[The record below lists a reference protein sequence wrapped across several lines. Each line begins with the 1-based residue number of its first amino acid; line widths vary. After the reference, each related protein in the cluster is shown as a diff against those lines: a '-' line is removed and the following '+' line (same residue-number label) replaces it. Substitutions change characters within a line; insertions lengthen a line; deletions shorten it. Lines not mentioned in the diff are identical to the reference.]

1 MKELLLS
8 KSFSEEICYLM
19 PCGNVESLD
28 NTILNLLP
36 NEMTIYLNMLC
47 SFMVHGICSN
57 VQSCFAVIIQES
69 KLHIIHPKGL
79 EQSNKPQIH

>member
-28 NTILNLLP
+28 NTILNFLS
-36 NEMTIYLNMLC
+36 NEMTIYFNMFC
-47 SFMVHGICSN
+47 SFMVHGLAAMYKAALLS
-57 VQSCFAVIIQES
+57 QY
-69 KLHIIHPKGL
+69 K
-79 EQSNKPQIH
+79 

>member
-28 NTILNLLP
+28 NTILNFLS
-36 NEMTIYLNMLC
+36 NEMTIYFNMFC
-47 SFMVHGICSN
+47 SFMVHGIGSN
-57 VQSCFAVIIQES
+57 VQSSLAVTIQVGR
-69 KLHIIHPKGL
+69 LCMVHPKNL
-79 EQSNKPQIH
+79 EQSN